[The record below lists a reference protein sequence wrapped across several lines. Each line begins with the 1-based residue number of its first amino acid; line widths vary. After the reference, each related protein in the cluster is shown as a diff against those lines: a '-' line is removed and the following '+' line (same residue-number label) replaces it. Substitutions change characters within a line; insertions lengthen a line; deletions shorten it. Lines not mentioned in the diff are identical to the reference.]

1 MQDDEDRVGLELIPG
16 MLTALEEG
24 RTDDAISLATV
35 LLEEQ
40 DARVAVLAV
49 AQVALFM
56 HANPT
61 MPLGQL
67 GLMMMPGVELTES
80 RIDGEVIADILS
92 IIEGTAADG
101 SRTPEAEELL
111 AQFDRRPG
119 SSRLVS
125 HLVMLNRLVVSN
137 MKVQMIAP
145 IMSKRSPE
153 AAEAFAMAH
162 ARAVLLQQEPPN
174 VFSQEWDDQ

>member
-1 MQDDEDRVGLELIPG
+1 
-16 MLTALEEG
+16 
-24 RTDDAISLATV
+24 
-35 LLEEQ
+35 
-40 DARVAVLAV
+40 
-49 AQVALFM
+49 
-56 HANPT
+56 

-125 HLVMLNRLVVSN
+125 HLVILNRLLVAN
-137 MKVQMIAP
+137 MKLQMIAP
-145 IMSKRSPE
+145 IMSRRSPE

-162 ARAVLLQQEPPN
+162 ARAVLLQ
-174 VFSQEWDDQ
+174 